1 MSTFNSS
8 MFDSIKGALS
18 KQEERNSYADIL
30 SMKAGNTYT
39 VRLLPNVEAPEK
51 SFFHYYTVGW
61 ESFATGQY
69 VQSIS
74 PQSFGERDPILEARY
89 RIYKHGTD
97 DEKEKIKSVRRAEKW
112 LVNAYVVDDTEN
124 PDNNGEIKI
133 IRYGKQLDKII
144 RRAIDGEDSDEFG
157 ARVFDLGSNGVN
169 LKIEVESQGEYPTY
183 VSSRFTG
190 SKSDLGLSDSRIEEI
205 YKSIHKLDEVFQV
218 KSYEELEKMFHEHY
232 LVNESTADSHSAAP
246 VVHESGPSTAVDTAP
261 VTNSVPAATD
271 TSTDDDDSI
280 VAELLAGIDD

>member
-39 VRLLPNVEAPEK
+39 VRLLPNVEEPEK

-61 ESFATGQY
+61 ESFSTGQY
-69 VQSIS
+69 VQSVS

-190 SKSDLGLSDSRIEEI
+190 SKSDLGLSDSRVEEI

-218 KSYEELEKMFHEHY
+218 KSYEELEKMFQEHY
-232 LVNESTADSHSAAP
+232 LVNEPATESYSAP
-246 VVHESGPSTAVDTAP
+246 VAHESVPSTTVNTVP
-261 VTNSVPAATD
+261 VADNVPAATD
-271 TSTDDDDSI
+271 TATDDDDSI

>member
-1 MSTFNSS
+1 

-112 LVNAYVVDDTEN
+112 LVNAYIVDDTEN
-124 PDNNGEIKI
+124 PDNNGEVKI

-157 ARVFDLGSNGVN
+157 PRIFDLGTNGVN

-205 YKSIHKLDEVFQV
+205 YKSTHKLEEVFQI
-218 KSYEELEKMFHEHY
+218 KSYEELEKMFQEHY
-232 LVNESTADSHSAAP
+232 LVNELSSDSYSAPA
-246 VVHESGPSTAVDTAP
+246 VNESNSYPAVESVT
-261 VTNSVPAATD
+261 VTNSSPAATD
-271 TSTDDDDSI
+271 TAIDDDDSI

>member
-190 SKSDLGLSDSRIEEI
+190 SKSDLGLSDSRVGEI

-218 KSYEELEKMFHEHY
+218 KSYEELEKMFQEHY
-232 LVNESTADSHSAAP
+232 LVNEPTADSYSAAP
-246 VVHESGPSTAVDTAP
+246 VVNEPEPSTAVDTTP

-271 TSTDDDDSI
+271 MSTDDDDSI

>member
-18 KQEERNSYADIL
+18 KQEEQSSYANIL

-61 ESFATGQY
+61 ESFSTGQY
-69 VQSIS
+69 VQSVS
-74 PQSFGERDPILEARY
+74 PQTFGERDPILEARY

-97 DEKEKIKSVRRAEKW
+97 DEKEKIKAVRRAEKW

-124 PDNNGEIKI
+124 PDNNGEVKI

-157 ARVFDLGSNGVN
+157 ARIFDLGSNGVN
-169 LKIEVESQGEYPTY
+169 FKIEVESQGEYPTY

-190 SKSDLGLSDSRIEEI
+190 SKSDLGLSESKIEEI
-205 YKSIHKLDEVFQV
+205 YKSTHKLEEVFQV
-218 KSYEELEKMFHEHY
+218 KSYEELEKMFQEHY
-232 LVNESTADSHSAAP
+232 LVNEASSDNYTSHETHEP
-246 VVHESGPSTAVDTAP
+246 VQQQV
-261 VTNSVPAATD
+261 VTPAANVTPN
-271 TSTDDDDSI
+271 TSSMSVDDDDSI

>member
-18 KQEERNSYADIL
+18 KQEEQSSYANIL

-61 ESFATGQY
+61 ESFSTGQY
-69 VQSIS
+69 VQSVS
-74 PQSFGERDPILEARY
+74 PQTFGERDPILEARY

-97 DEKEKIKSVRRAEKW
+97 DEKEKIKAVRRAEKW

-124 PDNNGEIKI
+124 PDNNGEVKI

-157 ARVFDLGSNGVN
+157 ARIFDLGSNGVN
-169 LKIEVESQGEYPTY
+169 FKIEVESQGEYPTY

-190 SKSDLGLSDSRIEEI
+190 SKSDLGLSESKIEEI
-205 YKSIHKLDEVFQV
+205 YKSTHKLEEVFQV
-218 KSYEELEKMFHEHY
+218 KSYEELEKMFQEHY
-232 LVNESTADSHSAAP
+232 LVNEASSDNYTSHETHEP
-246 VVHESGPSTAVDTAP
+246 VHQQVVA
-261 VTNSVPAATD
+261 PAANVTPN
-271 TSTDDDDSI
+271 TSSMSVDDDDSI

>member
-8 MFDSIKGALS
+8 LFDSIKGALS
-18 KQEERNSYADIL
+18 NQEENNSYANIL
-30 SMKAGNTYT
+30 SMKVGNTYT
-39 VRLLPNVEAPEK
+39 VRLLPNVEAPDK
-51 SFFHYYTVGW
+51 TFFHYYTVGW

-69 VQSIS
+69 VQSVS

-97 DEKEKIKSVRRAEKW
+97 DEKEKIKAVRRSEKW

-124 PDNNGEIKI
+124 PENNGQIKI

-157 ARVFDLGSNGVN
+157 AKVFDLGPDGVS

-190 SKSDLGLSDSRIEEI
+190 AKSDLGLSDEKMKEI
-205 YKSIHKLDEVFQV
+205 YAGVHSLEDVYQV
-218 KSYEELEKMFHEHY
+218 KSYEELEKMFEEHY
-232 LVNESTADSHSAAP
+232 NVDVATSSNESSS
-246 VVHESGPSTAVDTAP
+246 VEVDTDVQATSP
-261 VTNSVPAATD
+261 SIDSISNTTASVE
-271 TSTDDDDSI
+271 DDDPV
-280 VAELLAGIDD
+280 VAELLAGIEED